1 MDAYRN
7 STKKPEILTGDN
19 YFKIVLPNLNYN
31 GVSYISSRVS
41 EGVSQYM
48 GESVSAQSSGYSMEI
63 ERLVLDSN
71 LNPCSSLVLDR
82 GNLKGIILAVEEDD
96 RGKEKKIEKYL
107 NLRGLISRN
116 EVEHL
121 LNVSQATSNRIL
133 RKMESEGKLIRQ
145 GKGRSTR
152 YSLK

>member
-1 MDAYRN
+1 
-7 STKKPEILTGDN
+7 
-19 YFKIVLPNLNYN
+19 
-31 GVSYISSRVS
+31 
-41 EGVSQYM
+41 M
-48 GESVSAQSSGYSMEI
+48 GESVSAQSNGYSTEI

-82 GNLKGIILAVEEDD
+82 ENLRGILLAAEEDYRD
-96 RGKEKKIEKYL
+96 NEKKIEKYL

-116 EVEHL
+116 EVERL
-121 LNVSQATSNRIL
+121 LDVSQATSNRIL
-133 RKMESEGKLIRQ
+133 RKMESEGKLIRE